1 LNEEEANRQRQDLG
15 ASLEHSEEDD
25 GEAVIERQGKSQG
38 PPDMRAREISRG
50 VGSLTAQ
57 NLATGFLTF
66 VFLTSLLRLLSNIQ
80 YGAYSA
86 VLITTT
92 IAGTVATFGL
102 QAAAARYVALLRQRG
117 DEEGALAAARSIV
130 FLSLIIGAIVSGAF
144 AISSPFLSVYFMKS
158 SRWTGVFLLGTIWLF
173 SYSLSVVLQG
183 VVQGFKRYV
192 LLAKMLFL
200 ARAAMVGF
208 TVAGLLVF
216 QDVSVPI
223 AAWVVFS
230 ATVIFWTIKVIGRD
244 LLRRNMITKR
254 TGRTFSYTEILKYS
268 APIAAAGFALNFAAY
283 ADSIVVG
290 GYLGPVMLGTYNAAV
305 TISGIMSVV
314 LLIPL
319 VTAFL
324 PEASSSSS
332 DPIGVS
338 NGLRLGFRF
347 VTLAILPAS
356 FLIAALSVQLM
367 TLFSGGDGY
376 LVGAQ
381 SLEIIALTYVFYSIM
396 SVIYYLLQALGRP
409 LEALV
414 IGGLSACADVALSLA
429 LVPSLGLL
437 GAALSKGLVALVGM
451 AVGLYLARGYAK
463 NHDSLKF
470 YAKGFVSSL
479 IPFVVVLALSNFY
492 SHRTFTLVPYFLL
505 GSLLFVISL
514 KVMKVLTEEDRR
526 FLSHVI
532 PQGFKWI
539 LRYLT

>member
-1 LNEEEANRQRQDLG
+1 MNEEEANRQRQDLG

-244 LLRRNMITKR
+244 MLRRNMITKR

>member
-244 LLRRNMITKR
+244 MLRRNMITKR

>member
-254 TGRTFSYTEILKYS
+254 TGRSFSYTEILKYS
-268 APIAAAGFALNFAAY
+268 APIAGAGFALNFAAY

>member
-1 LNEEEANRQRQDLG
+1 
-15 ASLEHSEEDD
+15 
-25 GEAVIERQGKSQG
+25 
-38 PPDMRAREISRG
+38 MRAREISRG

-117 DEEGALAAARSIV
+117 DEEGALVAARSIV

-244 LLRRNMITKR
+244 MFRRNLMTKR
-254 TGRTFSYTEILKYS
+254 TGRSFSYTEILKYS

>member
-376 LVGAQ
+376 LIGAQ